1 MGNAV
6 RRRGRRRD
14 PELAA
19 RRREEILAAAAKL
32 FARCAYPD
40 TDLQELADSLGVA
53 KGTLYTYFP
62 SKEELFLAAVDRGMR
77 MMREHVLAAAAGVP
91 DPLGRVTVA
100 IRAYL
105 EFFKDHPDQ
114 AELLIIERAKFRDR
128 KKPTYL
134 EHREVNRVFWRE
146 VYAGLIRDGRVRDVP
161 VSRILDVVGDLLYGT
176 MFTNHF
182 TGHSK
187 PLDTQAEDVIDVV
200 FNGILTPAE
209 RASRA
214 RRGR

>member
-1 MGNAV
+1 
-6 RRRGRRRD
+6 
-14 PELAA
+14 
-19 RRREEILAAAAKL
+19 
-32 FARCAYPD
+32 
-40 TDLQELADSLGVA
+40 
-53 KGTLYTYFP
+53 
-62 SKEELFLAAVDRGMR
+62 MR
-77 MMREHVLAAAAGVP
+77 MLREYVLGTSAGVP
-91 DPLGRVTVA
+91 DPLGRVAVA

-134 EHREVNRVFWRE
+134 EYREANRVFWRE
-146 VYAGLIRDGRVRDVP
+146 VYEGLIRDGRVRDVP

-182 TGHSK
+182 SGQHK
-187 PLDTQAEDVIDVV
+187 PLTAQAEDVIDIL

-209 RASRA
+209 RAGRS
-214 RRGR
+214 RGREATA